1 MTQLAWVAIIVQI
14 IGVGAMITE
23 ILSVQPKFRTSM
35 LWLRVISNVLWTIH
49 FSLLG
54 AWAGALM
61 NGIGTVRS
69 YTFNTYGAKK
79 DRNPLLLYII
89 LAAEIAGAFIVF
101 DNLYGL
107 LAVAGMIVATIGL
120 WQLDTQRLRLV
131 MLVSA
136 VPWFIYDMLV
146 GSIPGMIDEVLASIS
161 SMIALY
167 RYRQKNEITQSIS
180 TESKVLKPQPE
191 QSN

>member
-1 MTQLAWVAIIVQI
+1 MMQLTFAAIIIQV

-23 ILSVQPKFRTSM
+23 ILSVQPKFRRSM
-35 LWLRVISNVLWTIH
+35 LWLRVISNLLWTAH
-49 FSLLG
+49 FGLLG

-69 YTFNTYGAKK
+69 YTFNTYGASQ
-79 DRNPLLLYII
+79 DRNPGLLYVV
-89 LAAEIAGAFIVF
+89 LAAEVVGGFIVF

-107 LAVAGMIVATIGL
+107 LAVGGMIVATIGL

-131 MLVSA
+131 MLASA
-136 VPWFIYDMLV
+136 LPWFIYDMLV
-146 GSIPGMIDEVLASIS
+146 GSIPGMADEILASIS

-167 RYRQKNEITQSIS
+167 RFRHQNRMEQPS
-180 TESKVLKPQPE
+180 LKPQPE
-191 QSN
+191 QSS